1 MVEASDTQFFV
12 GDFVSGSWDQNTTIT
27 AKIIHFYT
35 KVRSQVHNH
44 NKNMCCISCVL
55 FPFVL
60 QEYTHGVFAEVEGLL
75 SVEQAVVTRQIRVC
89 TMMWTP

>member
-1 MVEASDTQFFV
+1 MAYLLHRKLNHGHRWRTDPLYQAPMVEASDTQFFV
-12 GDFVSGSWDQNTTIT
+12 GDFVSVSWDQNTTIT

-60 QEYTHGVFAEVEGLL
+60 QGIYT
-75 SVEQAVVTRQIRVC
+75 QCVC
-89 TMMWTP
+89 